1 MLIEKVINVLNIDDV
16 ITICGAY
23 DKNIELLQRQY
34 NVVILVRGN
43 DISVSGEENNVKN
56 AVFAVEALMKM
67 IDAGETINEQVMS
80 YVYTLVLDGE
90 AEKITE
96 IGANGICVTVSGKTV
111 KPKTIGQRRYAE
123 SLDKN
128 TILIGIGPAGTGKTY
143 LAVAMAARAYKN
155 HEVNRIILTRPAVEA
170 GEKLGFLPGD
180 MQNKVDPYLRPL
192 YDALYE
198 MFGAETFQ
206 RLMEK
211 GTIEVAPLAFMRG
224 RTLDDAFIILD
235 EAQNTTREQLKMFL
249 TRLGFNSKMVINGDI
264 TQIDLPDSKRSGL
277 VDAIRVLRGVEGITI
292 QKLTDK
298 DVIRH
303 KLVGDIIKA
312 YDSARKKD

>member
-1 MLIEKVINVLNIDDV
+1 MLIEEVVNMVNMDDV
-16 ITICGAY
+16 INICGAY
-23 DKNIELLQRQY
+23 DKNISLLEKQY
-34 NVVILVRGN
+34 HVVILVRGN
-43 DISVSGEENNVKN
+43 DISVSGDEYNVKR
-56 AVFAVEALMKM
+56 ALSAIEALEK
-67 IDAGETINEQVMS
+67 IASTGEPINEQVMS
-80 YVYTLVLDGE
+80 YIYSLVLDGQSD
-90 AEKITE
+90 KITE
-96 IGANGICVTVSGKTV
+96 IGANGICVTAAGKTV

-143 LAVAMAARAYKN
+143 LAVAMAAKAFKN
-155 HEVNRIILTRPAVEA
+155 HDVSRIILTRPAVEA

-264 TQIDLPDSKRSGL
+264 TQIDLPDTKRSGL
-277 VDAIRVLRGVEGITI
+277 VDAIRVLRNVEGITI

-312 YDSARKKD
+312 YDSARK